1 MDGSYMTVTF
11 RGDSGRYSDNTFPVG
26 RTVSRVPG
34 HLLYVEEK
42 VAWGK
47 NMCRF
52 WAVNYDLT
60 I

>member
-1 MDGSYMTVTF
+1 MDGSYRTVTF

-42 VAWGK
+42 VA
-47 NMCRF
+47 
-52 WAVNYDLT
+52 
-60 I
+60 